1 MRLSA
6 TRYIVSVALFLAQA
20 AGAQEH
26 SSIAHGLRLELEAGR
41 IGALSVGMQSEAIER
56 MLKRPLALQFA
67 GEKHRGVT
75 IEAPSDLG
83 RVGLTKLHGQPV
95 SSIDVFFMDQGAGM
109 SVDFISVGVPCSS
122 VPLLGRELAAAIQQ
136 PNKASSA
143 LQSERRYVWGVESK
157 PSCRVWL
164 RAA

>member
-122 VPLLGRELAAAIQQ
+122 VPLLGREFAAAIQQ
-136 PNKASSA
+136 PNKI
-143 LQSERRYVWGVESK
+143 G
-157 PSCRVWL
+157 
-164 RAA
+164 RAHV